1 MRDPQ
6 IGDRVVTNNLEW
18 GIIESQCDWM
28 DRSGI
33 PWFNVRLDNGRREMQ
48 DASRMSKRHPFG
60 DADPGLPTL
69 YPCPSCGVRKMA
81 HPDNDCAVC
90 FMSGASR

>member
-18 GIIESQCDWM
+18 GIIESLDTNVG
-28 DRSGI
+28 DPV
-33 PWFNVRLDNGRREMQ
+33 PWFVVRLDNGRQELQ

-60 DADPGLPTL
+60 DRDP
-69 YPCPSCGVRKMA
+69 K
-81 HPDNDCAVC
+81 
-90 FMSGASR
+90 ASR